1 MRTEKNINNPLGLK
15 GEAVEAFEQ
24 SYASYSEALI
34 GIDLSQG
41 NDFTAFAPL
50 FPLDDYQSHTGKKG
64 QKNDKVSD

>member
-1 MRTEKNINNPLGLK
+1 MRTEKNINNSLGLK

-50 FPLDDYQSHTGKKG
+50 FPLDDCFGM
-64 QKNDKVSD
+64 KVRSYISDTICK